1 MFPLLGLLGAF
12 LTGIIIPVQIGI
24 NSLMSRWANQVL
36 AGAAVNFSTGLLVLT
51 TYFLVARPPMAP
63 LAQWFQAPWYYWT
76 GGLMGTVIVA
86 SGLLLAPRL
95 GAATFIGVLI
105 AGQLTGSM
113 LLDHFGALGYPV
125 IRFSATRLAGAIF
138 LLAGVIL
145 IRRG

>member
-1 MFPLLGLLGAF
+1 
-12 LTGIIIPVQIGI
+12 
-24 NSLMSRWANQVL
+24 MSRWANQVL

-51 TYFLVARPPMAP
+51 TYFLIARPPMAP
-63 LAQWFQAPWYYWT
+63 IAHWFQAPWYFWT
-76 GGLMGTVIVA
+76 GGLMGTIIVG

-105 AGQLTGSM
+105 AGQLTGSL

-125 IRFSATRLAGAIF
+125 IRFSATRLLGALF
-138 LLAGVIL
+138 LLLGVVL